1 MFYTKVNEESF
12 IVLQLL
18 VRDQKSIAVEYLH
31 DCDHGCNLVLNP
43 KPTAFVQK
51 PRRNL
56 YSDFSS
62 YLTGQVAKNISN
74 ISINFEH
81 HLNLVKH

>member
-1 MFYTKVNEESF
+1 
-12 IVLQLL
+12 
-18 VRDQKSIAVEYLH
+18 
-31 DCDHGCNLVLNP
+31 
-43 KPTAFVQK
+43 VQK